1 MTWFITCWLIGA
13 AASWIGVVIY
23 IKNRTAW
30 TWKGFFEVAK
40 ETMGSPAIEVLKWFL
55 FVIAW
60 PVETAAVVYQVIYE
74 KLLTKRLVNN
84 LSKLG
89 L

>member
-1 MTWFITCWLIGA
+1 MTLFIACWLIGA

-40 ETMGSPAIEVLKWFL
+40 AAMGSPVIEVLKWLL

-60 PVETAAVVYQVIYE
+60 PVETAVVVYQVIYE
-74 KLLTKRLVNN
+74 KRLMKRLINN
-84 LSKLG
+84 FEKLG